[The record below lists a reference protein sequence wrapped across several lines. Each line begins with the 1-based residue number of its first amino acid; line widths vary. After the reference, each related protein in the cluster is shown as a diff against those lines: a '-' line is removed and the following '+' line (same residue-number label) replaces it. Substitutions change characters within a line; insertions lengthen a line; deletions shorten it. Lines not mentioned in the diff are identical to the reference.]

1 MHSYKHGS
9 LQGSHTTIFGIV
21 VDRGRIA
28 TEALRAFLA
37 YAAHERKF
45 YNAVPSFHFREL
57 GRLYSYHHTS
67 VNKPVGFSYKSVRT
81 LVFPEPPPHL

>member
-9 LQGSHTTIFGIV
+9 LQGNHTTIFGIV
-21 VDRGRIA
+21 VDRERIA

-57 GRLYSYHHTS
+57 GRLCSYRHMS
-67 VNKPVGFSYKSVRT
+67 ANKPVGVSYKSVRT
-81 LVFPEPPPHL
+81 LAFPVPESHL